1 MLNREYLTLNGN
13 EKYKNSSNFLGKR
26 NQRVAVEPRFSD
38 ESDFD
43 MESSQPYPNSGKKG
57 NRFSQKAI
65 ASHE

>member
-1 MLNREYLTLNGN
+1 MSNGN

-26 NQRVAVEPRFSD
+26 NQSVPVEPRFSD

-43 MESSQPYPNSGKKG
+43 MESSQPYPPLTPNSAKKG